1 MSISTCSN
9 QGVRDFPIQRT
20 AQLSSTIIDSVKES
34 FLIDIQWATKS
45 NAPEFL
51 IESNDKGFLREG
63 VHSGQASTTTLRFQG
78 NSYTLKTMQLTKSLH
93 GSFFTPELQKQIP
106 AELVLVFS
114 TTNTIAEKYVIFCI
128 PIFTGG
134 SLQQN
139 SYLSALSQGRLPG
152 KPISLSTVLPQDT
165 RFLAYSTC
173 LSQLQNNQSTATQAR
188 VLFFYSTI
196 SFSQVDQL
204 KKMLFRFRN
213 ANNVLVDGSTSVPFP
228 DVRLP
233 DLLTAKT
240 MPVPFTI
247 DNETTFTRFLRSGSL
262 NDGQNKGGVYL
273 REDTT
278 SSYKCIPL
286 NPDLHVNK
294 DRKIVVDTRK
304 GELLSDVLDKRQN
317 DLNGDLGRRGLGA
330 EQIET
335 ILAVAFGIALG
346 LLVLSIIAYFL
357 SRATASEGSFAK
369 GPIVVLPAWIKSGS
383 PILVVSLIVG
393 LIGFGVGAAVV
404 AYTR

>member
-1 MSISTCSN
+1 MSTCSN
-9 QGVRDFPIQRT
+9 LGVRDFPIQRT

-45 NAPEFL
+45 NAPEFV
-51 IESNDKGFLREG
+51 IDSNDKGMLREG
-63 VHSGQASTTTLRFQG
+63 SLSGQASTTTLRFQG

-93 GSFFTPELQKQIP
+93 GSFFTEELQRQIP

-114 TTNTIAEKYVIFCI
+114 TTNSIAEKYVFFCI
-128 PIFTGG
+128 PIFAGAST
-134 SLQQN
+134 QQN
-139 SYLSALSQGRLPG
+139 SYLNALQQGRLPG
-152 KPISLSTVLPQDT
+152 NPISLGTVIPQDS

-173 LSQLQNNQSTATQAR
+173 LSQLQNNQSTAVQAR
-188 VLFFYSTI
+188 VLLFYSTI
-196 SFSQVDQL
+196 SFSQVNEL
-204 KKMLFRFRN
+204 KKKIYRYRN
-213 ANNVLVDGSTSVPFP
+213 ANNVLVDGAVTQPFP

-233 DLLTAKT
+233 DLLSAKT

-262 NDGQNKGGVYL
+262 QDAKGQGGVYT

-278 SSYKCIPL
+278 ASYKCVPL

-294 DRKIVVDTRK
+294 DKKIVIDTRK
-304 GELLSDVLDKRQN
+304 GELLSDVLNKRDS
-317 DLNGDLGRRGLGA
+317 DLDADLGRKGLNA
-330 EQIET
+330 EQVET
-335 ILAVAFGIALG
+335 ILAVAFGIAIG
-346 LLVLSIIAYFL
+346 LLILSILAYFI

-369 GPIVVLPAWIKSGS
+369 GPIVVLPAWIKNGT

-393 LIGFGVGAAVV
+393 LIGFGSGAAVV

>member
-1 MSISTCSN
+1 MSTCSN
-9 QGVRDFPIQRT
+9 LGVRDFPIQRT

-45 NAPEFL
+45 NAPEFVVD
-51 IESNDKGFLREG
+51 SNDKGFLREG
-63 VHSGQASTTTLRFQG
+63 VNSSQASTTTLRFQG

-93 GSFFTPELQKQIP
+93 GSFFTEELQRQIP

-114 TTNTIAEKYVIFCI
+114 TTNSIAEKYVIFCI
-128 PIFTGG
+128 PVYAGPST
-134 SLQQN
+134 QQN
-139 SYLSALSQGRLPG
+139 SYLSALLNGRLPG
-152 KPISLSTVLPQDT
+152 KPISLGNVLPEDS
-165 RFLAYSTC
+165 RFLIYSTC
-173 LSQLQNNQSTATQAR
+173 LSQLQNNQSTSTQAR
-188 VLFFYSTI
+188 VLLFYSTI
-196 SFSQVDQL
+196 SFSQVNEL
-204 KKMLFRFRN
+204 KKLMYRFRN
-213 ANNVLVDGSTSVPFP
+213 ANNVLVNGATTQPFP

-233 DLLTAKT
+233 DLLSAKT

-247 DNETTFTRFLRSGSL
+247 DNETTFSRFLRSGTLKDSQ
-262 NDGQNKGGVYL
+262 GQGGVFT

-278 SSYKCIPL
+278 ASYKCVPL

-294 DRKIVVDTRK
+294 DKKIVIDTRK
-304 GELLSDVLDKRQN
+304 GELLSDVLDKRQS
-317 DLNGDLGRRGLGA
+317 DLQGDIGRKGLNA
-330 EQIET
+330 DQIET

-346 LLVLSIIAYFL
+346 LLVLSIAAYFI
-357 SRATASEGSFAK
+357 SRVTASEGSFAK
-369 GPIVVLPAWIKSGS
+369 GPIVVLPSWIKNGA

>member
-1 MSISTCSN
+1 MSTCSN
-9 QGVRDFPIQRT
+9 LGIRDFPIQRT

-45 NAPEFL
+45 NPPEFVL
-51 IESNDKGFLREG
+51 ESNDKGFLREG
-63 VHSGQASTTTLRFQG
+63 VNSSDASTTTLRFQG

-93 GSFFTPELQKQIP
+93 GSFFTEDLAKQVP

-114 TTNTIAEKYVIFCI
+114 TTNSIAEKYVIFCI
-128 PIFTGG
+128 PIFAGAST
-134 SLQQN
+134 QQN
-139 SYLSALSQGRLPG
+139 SYLNAVLNGRLPG
-152 KPISLSTVLPQDT
+152 KPISLGAVLPDDT
-165 RFLAYSTC
+165 KFMSYSTC
-173 LSQLQNNQSTATQAR
+173 LSQLQNNQSSSVQAR

-196 SFSQVDQL
+196 SFSQVNQL
-204 KKMLFRFRN
+204 KKLLYRFRN
-213 ANNVLVDGSTSVPFP
+213 ANNVLVDGSTTQPFP

-233 DLLTAKT
+233 DLITAKT
-240 MPVPFTI
+240 MAVPFTI
-247 DNETTFTRFLRSGSL
+247 DNETVFTRFVRSGSL
-262 NDGQNKGGVYL
+262 KDSQGQGGVFT

-278 SSYKCIPL
+278 SSYKCVPL

-294 DRKIVVDTRK
+294 DKKIVIDTRK
-304 GELLSDVLDKRQN
+304 GELLSDVLDKRSS
-317 DLNGDLGRRGLGA
+317 DLSADLGRKGISA
-330 EQIET
+330 DQIET

-346 LLVLSIIAYFL
+346 LLVLSIVAYFI
-357 SRATASEGSFAK
+357 SRVTASEGSFAK
-369 GPIVVLPAWIKSGS
+369 GPIVELPAWIKNGS

>member
-1 MSISTCSN
+1 MSTCSN
-9 QGVRDFPIQRT
+9 LGIRDFPIQRT
-20 AQLSSTIIDSVKES
+20 AQLSASIMDSVKES

-45 NAPEFL
+45 NPPEFVL
-51 IESNDKGFLREG
+51 DSNDKGFLREG

-78 NSYTLKTMQLTKSLH
+78 NSYTLKTIQLTKSLH
-93 GSFFTPELQKQIP
+93 GSFFTPDLQRQIP

-114 TTNTIAEKYVIFCI
+114 TTNSIAEKYVIFCI
-128 PIFTGG
+128 PIYAGAST
-134 SLQQN
+134 QQN
-139 SYLSALSQGRLPG
+139 SYLSALFNGRLPG
-152 KPISLSTVLPQDT
+152 KPISLGNVLPEDSK
-165 RFLAYSTC
+165 FMIYSTC
-173 LSQLQNNQSTATQAR
+173 LSQLQNNQSSSVQAR
-188 VLFFYSTI
+188 VLLFYSTI
-196 SFSQVDQL
+196 SFSQVEQL
-204 KKMLFRFRN
+204 KKQMFRFRN
-213 ANNVLVDGSTSVPFP
+213 ANNVMVDGSVSQPFP

-233 DLLTAKT
+233 DLINPKT
-240 MPVPFTI
+240 MSVPFTI
-247 DNETTFTRFLRSGSL
+247 DNETVFTRFIRTGSL
-262 NDGQNKGGVYL
+262 KDSQGGGGVFT

-278 SSYKCIPL
+278 SSYKCVPL

-304 GELLSDVLDKRQN
+304 GELLSDILDKRAS
-317 DLNGDLGRRGLGA
+317 DLNADLGRRGLSA

-346 LLVLSIIAYFL
+346 LLVLSIIAYFI
-357 SRATASEGSFAK
+357 SRVTASEGSFAK